1 MHHKEE
7 FRTLIK
13 VLKKLKLK
21 KKQLH
26 LHEPFFDNI
35 EKEYLN
41 KCISST
47 FVSTAGTFI
56 SDFEKKILDYTKSK
70 YAIAVNSGTSA
81 LHIALESVG
90 SNSKCEVMVPAV
102 TFVGTVNAIL
112 YTKATPHFID
122 CCENNP
128 NIDVDKLKKY
138 LKKNFYIKNKKCYNR
153 QSNKI
158 LKAIVPV
165 HVFGHSIDVDKLKKL
180 AKDFHIYL
188 IEDAAEAIGSFYNKK
203 HLGTIGDIG
212 ILSFNG
218 NKTITTGSGGMIL
231 TRSKKLYV
239 KMKHISSTAKLTRRW
254 SYTHDE
260 IGYNYRMNNISA
272 AIGCAQFEK
281 LEKIIK
287 SKRKLYSFYKKNFEN
302 FDSFELLSESKN
314 TRSNYWLNAI
324 LLKNKNPIMRDKYLN
339 DLHNEGIF
347 VRPIW
352 DLMSSLKF
360 LKKYPK
366 MDLTNSRSIQN
377 RIINL
382 PSSPFLIK

>member
-1 MHHKEE
+1 
-7 FRTLIK
+7 
-13 VLKKLKLK
+13 
-21 KKQLH
+21 
-26 LHEPFFDNI
+26 
-35 EKEYLN
+35 
-41 KCISST
+41 
-47 FVSTAGTFI
+47 
-56 SDFEKKILDYTKSK
+56 
-70 YAIAVNSGTSA
+70 
-81 LHIALESVG
+81 
-90 SNSKCEVMVPAV
+90 
-102 TFVGTVNAIL
+102 
-112 YTKATPHFID
+112 
-122 CCENNP
+122 
-128 NIDVDKLKKY
+128 
-138 LKKNFYIKNKKCYNR
+138 
-153 QSNKI
+153 
-158 LKAIVPV
+158 
-165 HVFGHSIDVDKLKKL
+165 
-180 AKDFHIYL
+180 
-188 IEDAAEAIGSFYNKK
+188 
-203 HLGTIGDIG
+203 
-212 ILSFNG
+212 
-218 NKTITTGSGGMIL
+218 MIL